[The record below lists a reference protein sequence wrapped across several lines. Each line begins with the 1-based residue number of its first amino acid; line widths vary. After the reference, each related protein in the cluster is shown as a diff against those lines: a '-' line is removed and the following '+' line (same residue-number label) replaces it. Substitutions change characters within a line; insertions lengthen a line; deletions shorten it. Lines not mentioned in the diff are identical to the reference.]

1 MVEQDFESAKAAFD
15 RGDMDATF
23 RIVTALLARDG
34 TGDQRVLPL
43 LADAFLAS
51 SMPEEAVEALEQA
64 ASSDPAHAV
73 PLRLKALSVC
83 EKSGL
88 ADKSFLLSMQLVRQ
102 VPDNV
107 DAIYA
112 LIRACMGIGETG
124 VVDHFKNR
132 LVNSDNL
139 DHLRLAITLIGND
152 LMNENNL
159 VLFKKLNSLVPDD
172 PNIRFALM
180 GFAREFGD
188 LETLERE
195 QARVNAQLA
204 AGEHEFLK
212 YETPHYSLMWCGNEA
227 LNRLAVNTGIMPDFA
242 PELPQ
247 KRRLQTRT
255 HAWGRKL
262 HIGYLSSDFWDD
274 HATMRLFQS
283 VLMAHDPNRFEITL
297 FCCTP
302 ERFLAMDGGNRAKW
316 GTIIR
321 IADQD
326 DGTAARTI
334 LNHHVDILVDLK
346 GFTGGARPALM
357 NSMIAP
363 VQVAWLGFPGS
374 AVNVDCDYII
384 GDRFV
389 LPDSSRP
396 HYHEKFVRLP
406 DTYQPNDPVYRALPQ
421 PAPRQALGLP
431 EDRVVLAAFN
441 TVRKITPETF
451 DLWMQILK
459 RTDNTV
465 LWLMCDSQ
473 TGRAAMAGRARR
485 MGLDQ
490 DRLIFAAKT
499 GYRSHIARLQAA
511 DLALDTFPYNGH
523 TTTSDQL
530 WAGLPVITRRGTNF
544 ASRVSESLLNA
555 IGLPELVAANTPAF
569 VDLAVSLCA
578 DRTGI
583 RRLKDHLK
591 DNRLSAPLFNAD
603 LFCRNLEKAFM
614 KMAERSKAGLDP
626 EHMDITVHEDHSL

>member
-1 MVEQDFESAKAAFD
+1 LGEQDFEQAKAAFGKGDLD
-15 RGDMDATF
+15 RTF
-23 RIVTALLARDG
+23 QIVTALMARDG
-34 TGDQRVLPL
+34 ASDARLLPL

-51 SMPEEAVEALEQA
+51 DMPGEAVEALEQA
-64 ASSDPAHAV
+64 AISDPAQSAT
-73 PLRLKALSVC
+73 LRLKALSIC

-88 ADKSFLLSMQLVRQ
+88 ADKSFLLAMQLVKQ
-102 VPDNV
+102 VPDNA

-112 LIRACMGIGETG
+112 LIKACMRIGETD

-132 LVNSDNL
+132 LVASDNL
-139 DHLRLAITLIGND
+139 DHLRLAIALIGND

-159 VLFKKLNSLVPDD
+159 VLFKKLSSLVPDD

-195 QARVNAQLA
+195 QGKVNAQLA
-204 AGEHEFLK
+204 AGEYAFLK

-227 LNRLAVNTGIMPDFA
+227 LNRLAVNTSIMPDFA
-242 PELPQ
+242 PGLPQ
-247 KRRLQTRT
+247 KRRLKTRT

-283 VLMAHDPNRFEITL
+283 VLKAHEPNQFEITL
-297 FCCTP
+297 FCYTP
-302 ERFLAMDGGNRAKW
+302 ERFLAMDGGNRSKW

-326 DGTAARTI
+326 DETAARTI
-334 LNHHVDILVDLK
+334 INHHVDILVDLK

-357 NSMIAP
+357 NRMIAP

-384 GDRFV
+384 GDRFT
-389 LPDSSRP
+389 LPDSAKP

-406 DTYQPNDPVYRALPQ
+406 DTYQPNDPVFRALP
-421 PAPRQALGLP
+421 APSSRQALGLP
-431 EDRVVLAAFN
+431 EDRIVLAAFN

-451 DLWMQILK
+451 DLWLQILK
-459 RTDNTV
+459 RADNTV
-465 LWLMCDSQ
+465 LWLMCDSEI
-473 TGRAAMAGRARR
+473 GRAAMAARALRQ
-485 MGLDQ
+485 GLAA
-490 DRLIFAAKT
+490 DRLIFARKT
-499 GYRSHIARLQAA
+499 DYHSHIARLQAA
-511 DLALDTFPYNGH
+511 DLGLDTFPYNGH

-530 WAGLPVITRRGTNF
+530 WAGLPVMTKRGTNF

-555 IGLPELVAANTPAF
+555 IGLSELVADNASAF
-569 VDLAVSLCA
+569 VDLAVSLCGDKA
-578 DRTGI
+578 EI
-583 RRLKDHLK
+583 QRLKDHLNA
-591 DNRLSAPLFNAD
+591 NRRSAPLFDAGR
-603 LFCRNLEKAFM
+603 FCLNLEKAFVQ
-614 KMAERSKAGLDP
+614 MADRAKAGLDP
-626 EHMDITVHEDHSL
+626 EHMDVI